1 MFIKNLIKL
10 KQLYI
15 RSSAVI
21 NPNSFC
27 NFRYLKLE
35 DLSIIWIVN
44 EIGNEQQI
52 EEYLRKMLYYISK
65 NATVQLYQMD
75 CEENLVLRFQRQKEN
90 PFPIEVLELS

>member
-1 MFIKNLIKL
+1 MVEDLVFLKNLIKL

-21 NPNSFC
+21 NPNSFY
-27 NFRYLKLE
+27 NFNHLKLE

-52 EEYLRKMLYYISK
+52 EEYLKKMLFYISK
-65 NATVQLYQMD
+65 KATVQLYQMD
-75 CEENLVLRFQRQKEN
+75 CEENLVLGFQR
-90 PFPIEVLELS
+90 